1 MIKIIANTVLGIILI
16 FVWSRFVNIGQ
27 IIATL
32 SKFNLIYLLPIFA
45 FMLLSPILRAI
56 RLKIFL
62 SEVQKISLK
71 DLIFLN
77 GISQIL
83 NYFIPIRAGEIAK
96 GIYLHTQYKMDLKK
110 GVVWIF
116 LDRFVDFLVVLMM
129 AAIFLMIVPTALNT
143 NMVIITV
150 LMFLGGV
157 ILTYLAIFN
166 VSIFQKLINF
176 LMPLL
181 IERHIKIYFAKF
193 SHFILDSFK
202 ILKRSPKD
210 LFLMIIIT
218 VLAYGADAA
227 IWYFSFMALGS
238 NQDFVKMYL
247 GQLLSALT
255 YLIPAAPGYIGS
267 AEASGLLVLSGILKI
282 GTNLASATTV
292 LLHVLSAI
300 FIIIFGLIS
309 IFSLKIDLK
318 EIMQKALKRS

>member
-32 SKFNLIYLLPIFA
+32 SKFNLAYLLPIFT
-45 FMLLSPILRAI
+45 FMLLSPVLRAI

-62 SEVQKISLK
+62 SEVQKIGLK

-157 ILTYLAIFN
+157 TLTYLAIFK

-193 SHFILDSFK
+193 SRFILDSFK

-218 VLAYGADAA
+218 ILAYGADAA

-238 NQDFVKMYL
+238 NQNFVKMYL